1 LRAELAQ
8 ATTASWKGHDA
19 ELDRLRR
26 EQTEV
31 QRSLYRQTLR
41 LEEHD
46 DPDHPI
52 VALATRRIEELA
64 AHQESIDE
72 AITALRV
79 KRPEGARPD
88 EIVAMLDAIPDMREA
103 LNEADE
109 DELIELFDA
118 FDVCATYTKST
129 RRLELAASVTPEL
142 VASQGRSQE
151 GVQNPPPLFHE
162 SPANAGF
169 SSFWWRRQRG
179 SKWPMGQRL
188 GQHELRERSIR
199 PLCAV
204 LGSIYFRAP
213 IDSLQA
219 ARDARRLA
227 PKTTPRRGRRCPL
240 LTVRGGV
247 VISRWFPL
255 EGTIIAAED

>member
-1 LRAELAQ
+1 ME
-8 ATTASWKGHDA
+8 GHDA

-52 VALATRRIEELA
+52 VALATPRIEELA
-64 AHQESIDE
+64 ARQESIDE
-72 AITALRV
+72 AITALRA

-151 GVQNPPPLFHE
+151 GVQNPPPL
-162 SPANAGF
+162 
-169 SSFWWRRQRG
+169 
-179 SKWPMGQRL
+179 
-188 GQHELRERSIR
+188 
-199 PLCAV
+199 
-204 LGSIYFRAP
+204 
-213 IDSLQA
+213 
-219 ARDARRLA
+219 
-227 PKTTPRRGRRCPL
+227 
-240 LTVRGGV
+240 
-247 VISRWFPL
+247 
-255 EGTIIAAED
+255 